1 MTDLLFEGD
10 DDANTPISA
19 EERDQLI
26 PSYISLRAEL
36 NEAEAANIQTAL
48 AWLRGKRD
56 FTNDAILKESHRRMF
71 NKVWRWAGTY
81 RTSSRNIGVP
91 AYRIAT
97 DVVAAAADARFWLE
111 NSTFSPDEIALRY
124 SHKLVSIH
132 PFPNGNGR
140 FSRMIADR
148 LALQLGQSA
157 FSWGR
162 INLVTPSKT
171 RQDYVAA
178 LRAADNFDINPLLNF
193 ARS

>member
-1 MTDLLFEGD
+1 MSDLLFDDD
-10 DDANTPISA
+10 DDANTPISP

-26 PSYISLRAEL
+26 PSYITLRAEL

-56 FTNDAILKESHRRMF
+56 FTVDAVLKDAHRRMF
-71 NKVWRWAGTY
+71 NKVWRWAGGY

-91 AYRIAT
+91 SYQIAT
-97 DVVAAAADARFWLE
+97 AVVAAAADTRFWLD
-111 NSTFSPDEIALRY
+111 NYTFAPDEIALRY

-148 LALQLGQSA
+148 LAIQLGQQP

-178 LRAADNFDINPLLNF
+178 LRAADNFDINPLLDF

>member
-1 MTDLLFEGD
+1 MSDLLFDDD
-10 DDANTPISA
+10 DDANTPISP

-26 PSYISLRAEL
+26 PSYITLRAEL

-56 FTNDAILKESHRRMF
+56 FTVDAVLKDAHRRMF
-71 NKVWRWAGTY
+71 NKVWRWAGAY

-91 AYRIAT
+91 SYQIAI
-97 DVVAAAADARFWLE
+97 DVVAAATDARFWLD
-111 NSTFSPDEIALRY
+111 NCTFAPDEIALRY

-148 LALQLGQSA
+148 LAIQLGQQA

-178 LRAADNFDINPLLNF
+178 LRAADNFDINPLLDF